1 MVVAGGF
8 PEGTEHLGGD
18 LMADQQDESQ
28 EKTEEPTARRLS
40 KAREEGQIAR
50 STEITIAASVISVAI
65 YIYLFGSSLLGN
77 VANIFAQGLVFDSL
91 AVLEPQVAAGRLA
104 DAMIEALF
112 SILPILIL
120 TGVVV
125 LACSG
130 LIGGYNFSW
139 KSLQPKASKFNPI
152 AGFKRMFGMQAL
164 VNLGKS
170 IAKFLLVGGVTYFL
184 IDASITEFAEISLMA
199 LEPGL
204 TVSASILTTAFLVAS
219 STLIII
225 ALIDAPY
232 QVYQHNQ
239 KMKMSL
245 REVKDER
252 KDTEGSPEVKQ
263 RIRQKQR
270 EVSAARMLEAIAEAD
285 VVITNP
291 EHFAVALAYDP
302 SSEDPPKVVAKGTDV
317 MAERIRERAGEEGVP
332 LFQSP
337 VLARALFFTTEIE
350 AFIPEPLFEAVAQ
363 VIAYIFNIN
372 SINRSSNLRVTSRFQ
387 ECQTTWC
394 LTLRGGSLKCM
405 TSEP

>member
-1 MVVAGGF
+1 
-8 PEGTEHLGGD
+8 
-18 LMADQQDESQ
+18 MADQQDDSQ

-91 AVLEPQVAAGRLA
+91 SVLEPQVAAGRLA
-104 DAMIEALF
+104 DAMVEALLTV
-112 SILPILIL
+112 LPILIL

-125 LACSG
+125 LVCSG

-152 AGFKRMFGMQAL
+152 AGFKRMFGIQAL

-170 IAKFLLVGGVTYFL
+170 IAKFLLVGGVTYLL

-204 TVSASILTTAFLVAS
+204 TASASIITMAFLVAS

-245 REVKDER
+245 KEVKDER

-302 SSEDPPKVVAKGTDV
+302 SSEDPPKVVAKGADI

-372 SINRSSNLRVTSRFQ
+372 SINRSSNLRDKPVPRVPDSMVFD
-387 ECQTTWC
+387 
-394 LTLRGGSLKCM
+394 
-405 TSEP
+405 SEGRQSEVYDQ

>member
-1 MVVAGGF
+1 
-8 PEGTEHLGGD
+8 
-18 LMADQQDESQ
+18 MADQQDDSQ
-28 EKTEEPTARRLS
+28 DKTEEPTARRLS

-65 YIYLFGSSLLGN
+65 YIYLFGSALLGN
-77 VANIFAQGLVFDSL
+77 VANIFARGLVFDSM
-91 AVLEPQVAAGRLA
+91 AVLEPQVALGRLG
-104 DAMIEALF
+104 DAAVEALL
-112 SILPILIL
+112 SITPILIL
-120 TGVVV
+120 TAVVV

-152 AGFKRMFGMQAL
+152 AGFKRMFGLQAL
-164 VNLGKS
+164 VNLAKS
-170 IAKFLLVGGVTYFL
+170 LAKFFLVGGVTYFL

-204 TVSASILTTAFLVAS
+204 TASAAILTTAFLVAS
-219 STLIII
+219 CTLIII

-232 QVYQHNQ
+232 QLYQHNE

-245 REVKDER
+245 KEVKDER

-270 EVSAARMLEAIAEAD
+270 EVSTARMLEAIAEAD

-302 SSEDPPKVVAKGTDV
+302 SSDDPPKVVAKGTDYI
-317 MAERIRERAGEEGVP
+317 AERIRERAGEEGVP

-337 VLARALFFTTEIE
+337 ILARALFFTTELD

-372 SINRSSNLRVTSRFQ
+372 SINRSNMTQSKPVPRVPDDMIFDSDGRQ
-387 ECQTTWC
+387 SQVYDD
-394 LTLRGGSLKCM
+394 R
-405 TSEP
+405 

>member
-1 MVVAGGF
+1 
-8 PEGTEHLGGD
+8 
-18 LMADQQDESQ
+18 MADQQDEGQ

-91 AVLEPQVAAGRLA
+91 AVLEPQVAAGRLG
-104 DAMIEALF
+104 DAMTEALL
-112 SILPILIL
+112 SILPIMIL

-152 AGFKRMFGMQAL
+152 SGFKRMFGLQAL

-204 TVSASILTTAFLVAS
+204 TASASILTTAFLVAS
-219 STLIII
+219 STLIVI

-239 KMKMSL
+239 KMKMTL
-245 REVKDER
+245 KEVKDER

-270 EVSAARMLEAIAEAD
+270 EVSAARMLEAISEAD

-291 EHFAVALAYDP
+291 EHFAVALSYDP
-302 SSEDPPKVVAKGTDV
+302 SSEDPPKVVAKGADLI
-317 MAERIRERAGEEGVP
+317 AEKIRERAAEEGVP

-337 VLARALFFTTEIE
+337 VLARALFFTTELE
-350 AFIPEPLFEAVAQ
+350 GFIPEPLFEAVAQ

-372 SINRSSNLRVTSRFQ
+372 SINQSNISHTRPVPRVPDEMVFDSDGRQ
-387 ECQTTWC
+387 
-394 LTLRGGSLKCM
+394 SDVYD
-405 TSEP
+405 

>member
-1 MVVAGGF
+1 
-8 PEGTEHLGGD
+8 
-18 LMADQQDESQ
+18 MADQQDESQ

-91 AVLEPQVAAGRLA
+91 AVLEPQVAAGRLT
-104 DAMIEALF
+104 DAMVEALLT
-112 SILPILIL
+112 ILPILIL

-125 LACSG
+125 LVCSG

-152 AGFKRMFGMQAL
+152 AGFKRMFGIQAL

-170 IAKFLLVGGVTYFL
+170 IAKFLLVGGVTYLL
-184 IDASITEFAEISLMA
+184 IDASIGEFAEISLMA

-204 TVSASILTTAFLVAS
+204 TASASIITMAFLVAS

-245 REVKDER
+245 KEVKDER

-270 EVSAARMLEAIAEAD
+270 EISAARMLEAIAEAD

-302 SSEDPPKVVAKGTDV
+302 SSEDPPKVVAKGTDI

-372 SINRSSNLRVTSRFQ
+372 SINRSSNLRDKPVPRVPDNMVFD
-387 ECQTTWC
+387 
-394 LTLRGGSLKCM
+394 
-405 TSEP
+405 SEGRQSEVYDQ

>member
-1 MVVAGGF
+1 
-8 PEGTEHLGGD
+8 
-18 LMADQQDESQ
+18 MADQQDESQ

-232 QVYQHNQ
+232 QAYQHNQ

-245 REVKDER
+245 KEVKDER
-252 KDTEGSPEVKQ
+252 KDTEGTPEVKQ

-372 SINRSSNLRVTSRFQ
+372 SINRSSNLRDKPVPRVPDNMVFD
-387 ECQTTWC
+387 
-394 LTLRGGSLKCM
+394 
-405 TSEP
+405 SEGRQSEVYDQ

>member
-1 MVVAGGF
+1 
-8 PEGTEHLGGD
+8 
-18 LMADQQDESQ
+18 MADQQDDSQ
-28 EKTEEPTARRLS
+28 DKTEEPTARRLG

-65 YIYLFGSSLLGN
+65 YIYLFGNALLGN
-77 VANIFAQGLVFDSL
+77 VANIFARGLVFDPL
-91 AVLEPQVAAGRLA
+91 AVREPQVVLGRLG
-104 DAMIEALF
+104 DATVEALF

-139 KSLQPKASKFNPI
+139 KSIQPKASKFNPI
-152 AGFKRMFGMQAL
+152 AGFKRMFGLQAL
-164 VNLGKS
+164 VNLAKS

-184 IDASITEFAEISLMA
+184 IDASIMEFAEISLMA

-204 TVSASILTTAFLVAS
+204 TASASILTTAFLVAS

-232 QVYQHNQ
+232 QLYQHNE

-245 REVKDER
+245 KEVKDEQ

-270 EVSAARMLEAIAEAD
+270 EMSAARMLEAIAEAD

-302 SSEDPPKVVAKGTDV
+302 SSDDPPRVVAKGADL
-317 MAERIRERAGEEGVP
+317 MADRIRERAGEEGVP

-337 VLARALFFTTEIE
+337 VLARALFFTTALD
-350 AFIPEPLFEAVAQ
+350 AFIPEALFEAVAQ

-372 SINRSSNLRVTSRFQ
+372 SINRSNVTRSRPAPRVPDDMIFDSDGRP
-387 ECQTTWC
+387 
-394 LTLRGGSLKCM
+394 
-405 TSEP
+405 SEVFDDR

>member
-1 MVVAGGF
+1 
-8 PEGTEHLGGD
+8 
-18 LMADQQDESQ
+18 MADQQDESQ

-112 SILPILIL
+112 SILPILVL

-125 LACSG
+125 LVCSG

-152 AGFKRMFGMQAL
+152 AGFKRMFGIQAL

-170 IAKFLLVGGVTYFL
+170 IAKFLLVGGVTYLL

-245 REVKDER
+245 KEVKDER

-302 SSEDPPKVVAKGTDV
+302 SSEDPPKVVAKGTDL

-372 SINRSSNLRVTSRFQ
+372 SINRSSNLRDKPVPRVPDNMVFD
-387 ECQTTWC
+387 
-394 LTLRGGSLKCM
+394 
-405 TSEP
+405 SEGRQSEVYDQ

>member
-1 MVVAGGF
+1 
-8 PEGTEHLGGD
+8 
-18 LMADQQDESQ
+18 MADQQDDSQ
-28 EKTEEPTARRLS
+28 DKTEEPTARRLS

-65 YIYLFGSSLLGN
+65 YIYLFGSALLGN
-77 VANIFAQGLVFDSL
+77 VANIFARGLVFDSM
-91 AVLEPQVAAGRLA
+91 AVLEPQVALGRLG
-104 DAMIEALF
+104 DAAVEALL
-112 SILPILIL
+112 SITPILIL
-120 TGVVV
+120 TAVVV

-152 AGFKRMFGMQAL
+152 AGLKRMFGLQAL
-164 VNLGKS
+164 VNLAKS
-170 IAKFLLVGGVTYFL
+170 LAKFFLVGGVTYFL

-204 TVSASILTTAFLVAS
+204 TASAAILTTAFLVAS
-219 STLIII
+219 CTLIII

-232 QVYQHNQ
+232 QLYQHNE

-245 REVKDER
+245 KEVKDER

-302 SSEDPPKVVAKGTDV
+302 SSDDPPKVVAKGTDYI
-317 MAERIRERAGEEGVP
+317 AERIRERASEEGVP

-337 VLARALFFTTEIE
+337 ILARALFFTTELD

-372 SINRSSNLRVTSRFQ
+372 SINRSNMTQSKPIPRVPDDMIFDSDGRQ
-387 ECQTTWC
+387 SQVYDD
-394 LTLRGGSLKCM
+394 R
-405 TSEP
+405 

>member
-1 MVVAGGF
+1 
-8 PEGTEHLGGD
+8 
-18 LMADQQDESQ
+18 MADQQDESQ

-372 SINRSSNLRVTSRFQ
+372 SINRSSNLRDKPVPRVPDNMVFD
-387 ECQTTWC
+387 
-394 LTLRGGSLKCM
+394 
-405 TSEP
+405 SEGRQSEVYDQ

>member
-1 MVVAGGF
+1 MAVAGGISEG
-8 PEGTEHLGGD
+8 PEYLGGD

-77 VANIFAQGLVFDSL
+77 VANIFARGLVFDSL
-91 AVLEPQVAAGRLA
+91 AVLEPQVATGRLA
-104 DAMIEALF
+104 DAMVEALLT
-112 SILPILIL
+112 ILPILIL

-164 VNLGKS
+164 VMLGKS

-204 TVSASILTTAFLVAS
+204 TASASILTTAFLVAS

-245 REVKDER
+245 KEVKDER

-302 SSEDPPKVVAKGTDV
+302 SSEDPPKVVAKGADL

-372 SINRSSNLRVTSRFQ
+372 SINRSSSLRDRPVPRVPDNMVFD
-387 ECQTTWC
+387 
-394 LTLRGGSLKCM
+394 
-405 TSEP
+405 SEGRQSEVYDQ

>member
-1 MVVAGGF
+1 MVVVGGF

-337 VLARALFFTTEIE
+337 VLARALFFTTEID

-372 SINRSSNLRVTSRFQ
+372 SINRSSNLRDKPVPRVPDNMVFD
-387 ECQTTWC
+387 
-394 LTLRGGSLKCM
+394 
-405 TSEP
+405 SEGRQSEVYDQ

>member
-1 MVVAGGF
+1 
-8 PEGTEHLGGD
+8 
-18 LMADQQDESQ
+18 MADQQDEGQ

-65 YIYLFGSSLLGN
+65 YIFLFGSSLLGN

-91 AVLEPQVAAGRLA
+91 AVMEPQVAAGRLG
-104 DAMIEALF
+104 DAMIEALL

-125 LACSG
+125 LVCSG

-152 AGFKRMFGMQAL
+152 SGLKRMFGLQAL

-184 IDASITEFAEISLMA
+184 IDASTTEFAEISLMA

-204 TVSASILTTAFLVAS
+204 TASASILTTAFLVAA

-239 KMKMSL
+239 KMKMTL
-245 REVKDER
+245 KEVKDER

-270 EVSAARMLEAIAEAD
+270 EVSAARMLEAISEAD

-291 EHFAVALAYDP
+291 EHFAVALSYDP
-302 SSEDPPKVVAKGTDV
+302 SSEDPPRVVAKGADLI
-317 MAERIRERAGEEGVP
+317 AERIRERATEEGVP

-337 VLARALFFTTEIE
+337 VLARALFFTTELE
-350 AFIPEPLFEAVAQ
+350 EFIPEPLFEAVAQ

-372 SINRSSNLRVTSRFQ
+372 SINQSNISQSKPVPRVPDEMVFD
-387 ECQTTWC
+387 
-394 LTLRGGSLKCM
+394 
-405 TSEP
+405 SEGRQSDVYD

>member
-1 MVVAGGF
+1 
-8 PEGTEHLGGD
+8 
-18 LMADQQDESQ
+18 MADQQDESQ

-77 VANIFAQGLVFDSL
+77 VANIFARGLVFDSL
-91 AVLEPQVAAGRLA
+91 AVLEPQVAAGRLS
-104 DAMIEALF
+104 DAIIEALLT
-112 SILPILIL
+112 ILPILIL
-120 TGVVV
+120 TGGVV

-204 TVSASILTTAFLVAS
+204 TASASILTTAFLVAS

-245 REVKDER
+245 KEVKDER

-302 SSEDPPKVVAKGTDV
+302 SSEDPPKVVAKGADL
-317 MAERIRERAGEEGVP
+317 MAERIREKAGEEGVP

-337 VLARALFFTTEIE
+337 VLARALFFTTEVE

-372 SINRSSNLRVTSRFQ
+372 SINRSSSSRDKPVPRVPDNMVFD
-387 ECQTTWC
+387 
-394 LTLRGGSLKCM
+394 
-405 TSEP
+405 SEGRQSEVYDQ

>member
-1 MVVAGGF
+1 
-8 PEGTEHLGGD
+8 
-18 LMADQQDESQ
+18 MADQQDESQ

-91 AVLEPQVAAGRLA
+91 SVLEPQVAAGRLA
-104 DAMIEALF
+104 DAMVEALLT
-112 SILPILIL
+112 ILPILIL

-125 LACSG
+125 LVCSG

-204 TVSASILTTAFLVAS
+204 TASASILTTAFLVAS

-245 REVKDER
+245 KEVKDER

-302 SSEDPPKVVAKGTDV
+302 SSEDPPKVVAKGADL

-337 VLARALFFTTEIE
+337 VLARALFFTTEVE

-372 SINRSSNLRVTSRFQ
+372 SINRSSNLRDKPVPRVPDNMVFD
-387 ECQTTWC
+387 
-394 LTLRGGSLKCM
+394 
-405 TSEP
+405 SEGRQSEVYDQ

>member
-1 MVVAGGF
+1 
-8 PEGTEHLGGD
+8 
-18 LMADQQDESQ
+18 MADQQDESQ

-91 AVLEPQVAAGRLA
+91 AVLEPQVAAGRLG
-104 DAMIEALF
+104 DAMVEALF

-204 TVSASILTTAFLVAS
+204 TASASILTTAFLVAS

-245 REVKDER
+245 KEVKDER

-270 EVSAARMLEAIAEAD
+270 EVSAARMLEAISEAD

-302 SSEDPPKVVAKGTDV
+302 SSEDPPKVVAKGADL

-372 SINRSSNLRVTSRFQ
+372 SINRSSSLRDKPVPRVPDNMVFD
-387 ECQTTWC
+387 
-394 LTLRGGSLKCM
+394 
-405 TSEP
+405 SEGRQSEVYDQ

>member
-1 MVVAGGF
+1 
-8 PEGTEHLGGD
+8 
-18 LMADQQDESQ
+18 MADQQDDSQ
-28 EKTEEPTARRLS
+28 DKTEEPTAKRLS

-65 YIYLFGSSLLGN
+65 YIYLFGNALLGN
-77 VANIFAQGLVFDSL
+77 VANIFAQGLVFDSM
-91 AVLEPQVAAGRLA
+91 AVLEPQVALGRLG
-104 DAMIEALF
+104 DAAVEALL
-112 SILPILIL
+112 SITPILIL
-120 TGVVV
+120 TAVVV

-152 AGFKRMFGMQAL
+152 AGFKRMFGLQAL
-164 VNLGKS
+164 VNLAKS
-170 IAKFLLVGGVTYFL
+170 LAKFFLVGGVTYFL

-204 TVSASILTTAFLVAS
+204 TASAAILTTAFLVAS

-232 QVYQHNQ
+232 QLYQHNE

-245 REVKDER
+245 KEVKDER

-270 EVSAARMLEAIAEAD
+270 EISAARMLEAVAEAD

-302 SSEDPPKVVAKGTDV
+302 SSDDPPKVVAKGTDYI
-317 MAERIRERAGEEGVP
+317 AERIRERAGEEGVP

-337 VLARALFFTTEIE
+337 ILARALFFTTELD

-372 SINRSSNLRVTSRFQ
+372 SINRSNMTQSKPIPRVPDDMIFDSDGRQ
-387 ECQTTWC
+387 SQVYDD
-394 LTLRGGSLKCM
+394 R
-405 TSEP
+405 

>member
-1 MVVAGGF
+1 
-8 PEGTEHLGGD
+8 
-18 LMADQQDESQ
+18 MADQQDDSQ
-28 EKTEEPTARRLS
+28 DKTEEPTARRLS

-65 YIYLFGSSLLGN
+65 YIYLFGSALLGN
-77 VANIFAQGLVFDSL
+77 VANIFAQGLVFDSM
-91 AVLEPQVAAGRLA
+91 AVLEPQVALGRLG
-104 DAMIEALF
+104 DAAIEALL
-112 SILPILIL
+112 SITPILIL
-120 TGVVV
+120 TAVVV
-125 LACSG
+125 LVCSG

-139 KSLQPKASKFNPI
+139 KTLLPKASKFNPI
-152 AGFKRMFGMQAL
+152 AGFKRMFGLQAL
-164 VNLGKS
+164 VMLTKS
-170 IAKFLLVGGVTYFL
+170 LAKFFLVGGVTYFL
-184 IDASITEFAEISLMA
+184 IEASITEFAEISLMA

-204 TVSASILTTAFLVAS
+204 TASASILTTAFLVAA

-232 QVYQHNQ
+232 QLYQHNE

-245 REVKDER
+245 KEVKDER

-302 SSEDPPKVVAKGTDV
+302 SSDDPPKVVAKGTDYI
-317 MAERIRERAGEEGVP
+317 AERIRERAGEEGVP

-337 VLARALFFTTEIE
+337 ILARALFFTTELD

-372 SINRSSNLRVTSRFQ
+372 SINRSKMTQSKPVPRVPDDMIFDSDGRQ
-387 ECQTTWC
+387 SQVYDD
-394 LTLRGGSLKCM
+394 R
-405 TSEP
+405 

>member
-1 MVVAGGF
+1 
-8 PEGTEHLGGD
+8 
-18 LMADQQDESQ
+18 MADQQDESQ

-77 VANIFAQGLVFDSL
+77 VANIFARGLVFDSL

-112 SILPILIL
+112 TILPILIL

-164 VNLGKS
+164 VNLGTS
-170 IAKFLLVGGVTYFL
+170 VAKAVLVGGVTYFL

-204 TVSASILTTAFLVAS
+204 TASASILTTAFLVAS

-245 REVKDER
+245 KEVKDER

-302 SSEDPPKVVAKGTDV
+302 SSEDPPKVVAKGADL

-372 SINRSSNLRVTSRFQ
+372 SINRSSSLRDKPVPRVPDNMVFD
-387 ECQTTWC
+387 
-394 LTLRGGSLKCM
+394 
-405 TSEP
+405 SEGRQSEVYDQ

>member
-1 MVVAGGF
+1 
-8 PEGTEHLGGD
+8 
-18 LMADQQDESQ
+18 MADQQDESQ

-112 SILPILIL
+112 TILPILIL

-204 TVSASILTTAFLVAS
+204 TASASILTTAFLVAS

-245 REVKDER
+245 KEVKDER

-302 SSEDPPKVVAKGTDV
+302 SSEDPPKVVAKGADL

-372 SINRSSNLRVTSRFQ
+372 SINRSNSLRDKPVPRVPDNMVFD
-387 ECQTTWC
+387 
-394 LTLRGGSLKCM
+394 
-405 TSEP
+405 SEGRQSEVYDQ

>member
-1 MVVAGGF
+1 
-8 PEGTEHLGGD
+8 
-18 LMADQQDESQ
+18 MADQQDESQ

-77 VANIFAQGLVFDSL
+77 VANIFARGLVFDSL

-104 DAMIEALF
+104 DAMVEALLT
-112 SILPILIL
+112 ILPILIL

-125 LACSG
+125 LVCSG

-152 AGFKRMFGMQAL
+152 AGFKRMFGIQAL

-170 IAKFLLVGGVTYFL
+170 IAKFLLVGGVTYLL

-204 TVSASILTTAFLVAS
+204 TASASIITMAFLVAS

-245 REVKDER
+245 KEVKDER

-302 SSEDPPKVVAKGTDV
+302 SSEDPPKVVAKGTDI

-372 SINRSSNLRVTSRFQ
+372 SINRSSNLRDKPVPRVPDNMVFD
-387 ECQTTWC
+387 
-394 LTLRGGSLKCM
+394 
-405 TSEP
+405 SEGRQSEVYDQ

>member
-1 MVVAGGF
+1 
-8 PEGTEHLGGD
+8 
-18 LMADQQDESQ
+18 MADQQDETQ

-91 AVLEPQVAAGRLA
+91 SVMEPQVAAGRLA
-104 DAMIEALF
+104 DAMVEALLT
-112 SILPILIL
+112 ILPILIL

-125 LACSG
+125 LVCSG

-170 IAKFLLVGGVTYFL
+170 IAKFLLVGGVTYLL

-204 TVSASILTTAFLVAS
+204 TASASIITTAFLVAS

-245 REVKDER
+245 KEVKDER

-263 RIRQKQR
+263 KIRQKQR

-317 MAERIRERAGEEGVP
+317 MAERIRERASEEGVP

-372 SINRSSNLRVTSRFQ
+372 SINRSSNLRDKPVPRVPDNMVFD
-387 ECQTTWC
+387 
-394 LTLRGGSLKCM
+394 
-405 TSEP
+405 SEGRQSEVYDQ

>member
-1 MVVAGGF
+1 MAVAGGIS
-8 PEGTEHLGGD
+8 EGAKYLGGN

-77 VANIFAQGLVFDSL
+77 VANIFARGLVFDSL

-112 SILPILIL
+112 TILPILIL
-120 TGVVV
+120 TGVLV
-125 LACSG
+125 LVCSG

-204 TVSASILTTAFLVAS
+204 TASASILTTAFLVAS

-245 REVKDER
+245 KEVKDER

-302 SSEDPPKVVAKGTDV
+302 SSEDPPKVVAKGADL

-372 SINRSSNLRVTSRFQ
+372 SINRSSSLRDKPVPRVPDNMVFD
-387 ECQTTWC
+387 
-394 LTLRGGSLKCM
+394 
-405 TSEP
+405 SEGRQSEVYDQ

>member
-8 PEGTEHLGGD
+8 SEGTEHLGGD

-77 VANIFAQGLVFDSL
+77 VANIFARGLVFDSL

-372 SINRSSNLRVTSRFQ
+372 SINRSSNLRDKPVPRVPDNMVFDSEGRQ
-387 ECQTTWC
+387 SEVYD
-394 LTLRGGSLKCM
+394 
-405 TSEP
+405 SEP

>member
-1 MVVAGGF
+1 MCIR
-8 PEGTEHLGGD
+8 D
-18 LMADQQDESQ
+18 R
-28 EKTEEPTARRLS
+28 EPTARRLS

-65 YIYLFGSSLLGN
+65 YIYLFGSALLGN
-77 VANIFAQGLVFDSL
+77 VANIFARGLVFDSM
-91 AVLEPQVAAGRLA
+91 AVLEPQVALGRLG
-104 DAMIEALF
+104 DAAVEALL
-112 SILPILIL
+112 SITPILIL
-120 TGVVV
+120 TAVVV

-152 AGFKRMFGMQAL
+152 AGLKRMFGLQAL
-164 VNLGKS
+164 VNLAKS
-170 IAKFLLVGGVTYFL
+170 LAKFFLVGGVTYFL

-204 TVSASILTTAFLVAS
+204 TASAAILTTAFLVAS
-219 STLIII
+219 CTLIII

-232 QVYQHNQ
+232 QLYQHNE

-245 REVKDER
+245 KEVKDER

-302 SSEDPPKVVAKGTDV
+302 SSDDPPKVVAKGTDYI
-317 MAERIRERAGEEGVP
+317 AERIRERAGEEGVP

-337 VLARALFFTTEIE
+337 ILARALFFTTELD

-372 SINRSSNLRVTSRFQ
+372 SINRSNMTQSKPVPRVPDDMIFDSDGRQ
-387 ECQTTWC
+387 SQVYDD
-394 LTLRGGSLKCM
+394 R
-405 TSEP
+405 

>member
-1 MVVAGGF
+1 
-8 PEGTEHLGGD
+8 
-18 LMADQQDESQ
+18 MADQQDESQ

-372 SINRSSNLRVTSRFQ
+372 SINRSSNLRDKPVPRVPDDMVFD
-387 ECQTTWC
+387 
-394 LTLRGGSLKCM
+394 
-405 TSEP
+405 SEGRQSEVYDQ

>member
-1 MVVAGGF
+1 MAVAGGISEG
-8 PEGTEHLGGD
+8 PEYLGGD

-77 VANIFAQGLVFDSL
+77 VANIFARGLVFDSL

-104 DAMIEALF
+104 DAMVEALLT
-112 SILPILIL
+112 ILPILIL

-164 VNLGKS
+164 VMLGKS

-204 TVSASILTTAFLVAS
+204 TASASILTTAFLVAS

-245 REVKDER
+245 KEVKDER

-302 SSEDPPKVVAKGTDV
+302 SSEDPPKVVAKGADL

-372 SINRSSNLRVTSRFQ
+372 SINRSSSLRDRPVPRVPDNMVFD
-387 ECQTTWC
+387 
-394 LTLRGGSLKCM
+394 
-405 TSEP
+405 SEGRQSEVYDQ

>member
-1 MVVAGGF
+1 
-8 PEGTEHLGGD
+8 
-18 LMADQQDESQ
+18 MADQQDESQ

-125 LACSG
+125 LVCSG

-302 SSEDPPKVVAKGTDV
+302 SSEDPPKVVAKGADI

-372 SINRSSNLRVTSRFQ
+372 SINRSSNLRDKPVPRVPDNMVFD
-387 ECQTTWC
+387 
-394 LTLRGGSLKCM
+394 
-405 TSEP
+405 SEGRQSEVYDQ

>member
-1 MVVAGGF
+1 
-8 PEGTEHLGGD
+8 
-18 LMADQQDESQ
+18 MADQQDESQ

-104 DAMIEALF
+104 DAMVEALLT
-112 SILPILIL
+112 ILPILIL

-125 LACSG
+125 LVCSG

-152 AGFKRMFGMQAL
+152 AGFKRMFGIQAL

-170 IAKFLLVGGVTYFL
+170 IAKFLLVGGVTYLL
-184 IDASITEFAEISLMA
+184 IDASIGEFAEISLMA

-204 TVSASILTTAFLVAS
+204 TASASIITMAFLVAS

-225 ALIDAPY
+225 ALMDAPY

-245 REVKDER
+245 KEVKDER

-270 EVSAARMLEAIAEAD
+270 EISAARMLEAIAEAD

-372 SINRSSNLRVTSRFQ
+372 SINRSSNLRDKPVPRVPDNMVFD
-387 ECQTTWC
+387 
-394 LTLRGGSLKCM
+394 
-405 TSEP
+405 SEGRQSEVYDQ

>member
-1 MVVAGGF
+1 
-8 PEGTEHLGGD
+8 
-18 LMADQQDESQ
+18 
-28 EKTEEPTARRLS
+28 
-40 KAREEGQIAR
+40 
-50 STEITIAASVISVAI
+50 
-65 YIYLFGSSLLGN
+65 
-77 VANIFAQGLVFDSL
+77 
-91 AVLEPQVAAGRLA
+91 
-104 DAMIEALF
+104 
-112 SILPILIL
+112 
-120 TGVVV
+120 
-125 LACSG
+125 
-130 LIGGYNFSW
+130 
-139 KSLQPKASKFNPI
+139 
-152 AGFKRMFGMQAL
+152 
-164 VNLGKS
+164 
-170 IAKFLLVGGVTYFL
+170 
-184 IDASITEFAEISLMA
+184 MA

-204 TVSASILTTAFLVAS
+204 TASASIITMAFLVAS

-245 REVKDER
+245 KEVKDER

-263 RIRQKQR
+263 KIRQKQR

-302 SSEDPPKVVAKGTDV
+302 SSEDPAKVVAKGADI
-317 MAERIRERAGEEGVP
+317 MAQRIRERAGEEGVP

-372 SINRSSNLRVTSRFQ
+372 SINRSSNLRDKPVPRVPDNMVFD
-387 ECQTTWC
+387 
-394 LTLRGGSLKCM
+394 
-405 TSEP
+405 SEGRQSEVYDQ

>member
-1 MVVAGGF
+1 
-8 PEGTEHLGGD
+8 
-18 LMADQQDESQ
+18 MADQQDESQ

-104 DAMIEALF
+104 DAMVEALLT
-112 SILPILIL
+112 ILPILIL

-125 LACSG
+125 LVCSG

-170 IAKFLLVGGVTYFL
+170 IAKFLLVGGVTYLL

-204 TVSASILTTAFLVAS
+204 TASASIITMAFLVAS

-245 REVKDER
+245 KEVKDER

-302 SSEDPPKVVAKGTDV
+302 SSEDPPKVVAKGADI

-372 SINRSSNLRVTSRFQ
+372 SINRSSNLRDKPVPRVPDNMVFD
-387 ECQTTWC
+387 
-394 LTLRGGSLKCM
+394 
-405 TSEP
+405 SEGRQSEVYDQ

>member
-1 MVVAGGF
+1 
-8 PEGTEHLGGD
+8 
-18 LMADQQDESQ
+18 MADQQDESQ

-91 AVLEPQVAAGRLA
+91 SVVEPQVAAGRLA
-104 DAMIEALF
+104 DAMVEALLT
-112 SILPILIL
+112 ILPILIL

-125 LACSG
+125 LVCSG

-152 AGFKRMFGMQAL
+152 AGFKRMFGIQAL

-170 IAKFLLVGGVTYFL
+170 IAKFLLVGGVTYLL

-204 TVSASILTTAFLVAS
+204 TASASIITMAFLVAS

-245 REVKDER
+245 KEVKDER

-302 SSEDPPKVVAKGTDV
+302 SSEDPPKVVAKGTDI

-372 SINRSSNLRVTSRFQ
+372 SINRSSNLRDKPVPRVPDNMVFD
-387 ECQTTWC
+387 
-394 LTLRGGSLKCM
+394 
-405 TSEP
+405 SEGRQSEVYDQ

>member
-1 MVVAGGF
+1 
-8 PEGTEHLGGD
+8 
-18 LMADQQDESQ
+18 MADQQDDSQ
-28 EKTEEPTARRLS
+28 DKTEEPTAKRLS

-65 YIYLFGSSLLGN
+65 YIYLFGNALLGN
-77 VANIFAQGLVFDSL
+77 VANIFAQGLVFDSM
-91 AVLEPQVAAGRLA
+91 AVLEPQVALGRLG
-104 DAMIEALF
+104 DAAVEALL
-112 SILPILIL
+112 SITPILIL
-120 TGVVV
+120 TAVVV

-152 AGFKRMFGMQAL
+152 AGFKRMFGLQAL
-164 VNLGKS
+164 VNLAKS
-170 IAKFLLVGGVTYFL
+170 LAKFFLVGGVTYFL

-204 TVSASILTTAFLVAS
+204 TASAAILTTAFLVAS

-232 QVYQHNQ
+232 QLYQHNE

-245 REVKDER
+245 KEVKDER

-270 EVSAARMLEAIAEAD
+270 EVSAARMLEAVAEAD

-302 SSEDPPKVVAKGTDV
+302 SSDDPPKVVAKGTDYI
-317 MAERIRERAGEEGVP
+317 AERIRERAGEEGVP

-337 VLARALFFTTEIE
+337 ILARALFFTTELD

-372 SINRSSNLRVTSRFQ
+372 SINRSNMTQSKPIPRVPDDMIFDSDGRQ
-387 ECQTTWC
+387 SQVYDD
-394 LTLRGGSLKCM
+394 R
-405 TSEP
+405 

>member
-1 MVVAGGF
+1 MAVAGGV

-91 AVLEPQVAAGRLA
+91 SVLEPQVAAGRLA
-104 DAMIEALF
+104 DAMVEALLT
-112 SILPILIL
+112 ILPILIL

-125 LACSG
+125 LVCSG

-152 AGFKRMFGMQAL
+152 AGFKRMFGIQAL

-170 IAKFLLVGGVTYFL
+170 IAKFLLVGGVTYLL

-204 TVSASILTTAFLVAS
+204 TASASIITMAFLVAS

-232 QVYQHNQ
+232 QVYQHNE

-245 REVKDER
+245 KEVKDER
-252 KDTEGSPEVKQ
+252 KETDGSPELKAKV
-263 RIRQKQR
+263 RQKQR
-270 EVSAARMLEAIAEAD
+270 EMSTARMMEAIAEAD

-291 EHFAVALAYDP
+291 EHFAVCLAYDP
-302 SSEDPPKVVAKGTDV
+302 SSDDPPKVVAKGVDHV
-317 MAERIRERAGEEGVP
+317 AGRIREVAKEEGVA
-332 LFQSP
+332 FFESP
-337 VLARALFFTTEIE
+337 VLARALYFTTEVG
-350 AFIPEPLFEAVAQ
+350 AFIPEALYEAVAK

-372 SINRSSNLRVTSRFQ
+372 AINRDSGRPSRPELEVPDDLLFDSNGQR
-387 ECQTTWC
+387 
-394 LTLRGGSLKCM
+394 
-405 TSEP
+405 SEIFDG